1 MAKAEYA
8 GNGGCPQRDST
19 ECKGYAGARSAVQ
32 PGSEER
38 TGRRPELLERILDRD
53 NLNSAYKRVKAN
65 KGAPGVDGMT
75 VEEALP
81 WLKEHGKELT
91 ESIRQGKYK
100 PDPVRRKE
108 IPKPDGGVRKLG
120 IPSVKDRVVQ
130 QAIAQRLMPIYEP
143 LFAEGSYG
151 YRPGRS
157 AQDAIYKIRGYA
169 EDGYE
174 WAVLLDLSKYFDTLN
189 HEKLLNLLRKEVKD
203 ERVIQLVKR
212 FLKSGVMEN
221 GVVMATEE
229 GSPQGG
235 PLSPLLANIYLNEFD
250 HEYERRGVPVVRYA
264 DDIVLLCKSERAAG
278 RLLESSTRYLEGK
291 LKLKVNR
298 DKSHIAK
305 VNATKKF
312 KFLGFAFGK
321 GKDGL
326 FIRVHQKSMQKAKD
340 RLKELT
346 RRNQAKNV
354 RQVMAEVKRY
364 MQGWLNYYAIA
375 SMKNTLAEWNGW
387 LRRRIRMFIWKQ
399 WKKPRTKFRN
409 LLKLGIPE
417 KYAWMAAMSRRGY
430 WFTVKTGAVERAIS
444 NERLVRAGFFDLSL
458 AYESIQ
464 SACVGRAVYR
474 TVCTVR

>member
-1 MAKAEYA
+1 MERAENA
-8 GNGGCPQRDST
+8 GKGGCPERDST
-19 ECKGYAGARSAVQ
+19 ECEGYAGARSAV
-32 PGSEER
+32 
-38 TGRRPELLERILDRD
+38 RPENGERAVRTPNLLERILSRD
-53 NLNSAYKRVKAN
+53 NLNNAYKRVKAN

-81 WLKEHGKELT
+81 WLKEHGRELT
-91 ESIRQGKYK
+91 DSILQGKFK

-120 IPSVKDRVVQ
+120 IPSVKDRIVQ
-130 QAIAQRLMPIYEP
+130 QAIAQMLMPIYES

-157 AQDAIYKIRGYA
+157 AQDAILKIRGYGD
-169 EDGYE
+169 EGYE

-189 HEKLLNLLRKEVKD
+189 HEKLLNLLRREIDD
-203 ERVIQLVKR
+203 ERVIQLIKR

-235 PLSPLLANIYLNEFD
+235 PLSPLLANVYLNEFD
-250 HEYERRGVPVVRYA
+250 HEYEGRGVPVIRYA

-278 RLLESSTRYLEGK
+278 RLLESSIRYLEGK

-298 DKSHIAK
+298 EKSHIAK
-305 VNATKKF
+305 LNAIKKF

-326 FIRVHQKSMQKAKD
+326 FIRAHQKSLLKAKNKL
-340 RLKELT
+340 RELT
-346 RRNQAKNV
+346 RRNRGRNV

-364 MQGWLNYYAIA
+364 MQGWLNYYALA
-375 SMKNTLAEWNGW
+375 SMKNTMAEWNGW
-387 LRRRIRMFIWKQ
+387 LRRRIRMYIWKQ
-399 WKKPRTKFRN
+399 WKKPNTKFRN

-417 KYAWMAAMSRRGY
+417 KYAFMTAYSRRGY
-430 WFTVKTGAVERAIS
+430 WFVAGTTSVGRAIS
-444 NERLVRAGFFDLSL
+444 NERLASAGFFDLSL

-464 SACVGRAVYR
+464 SDCVGRAVYR
-474 TVCTVR
+474 TVRTVR

>member
-1 MAKAEYA
+1 MEKAENA
-8 GNGGCPQRDST
+8 GDGGCPQRDST
-19 ECKGYAGARSAVQ
+19 ECEGHAGAQSAV
-32 PGSEER
+32 
-38 TGRRPELLERILDRD
+38 RPENGERAVRTPKLLERILSRD
-53 NLNSAYKRVKAN
+53 NLNNAYKRVKAN

-81 WLKEHGKELT
+81 WLKEHGRELT
-91 ESIRQGKYK
+91 DSILQGKFK

-120 IPSVKDRVVQ
+120 IPSVKDRIIQ
-130 QAIAQRLMPIYEP
+130 QAIAQMLMPIYES

-157 AQDAIYKIRGYA
+157 AQDAILKIRGYGD
-169 EDGYE
+169 EGYE

-189 HEKLLNLLRKEVKD
+189 HEKLLNLLRREIDD
-203 ERVIQLVKR
+203 ERVIQLIKR

-235 PLSPLLANIYLNEFD
+235 PLSPLLANVYLNEFD
-250 HEYERRGVPVVRYA
+250 HEYERRGVPVIRYA

-278 RLLESSTRYLEGK
+278 RLLESSIRYLEGK

-298 DKSHIAK
+298 EKSHITK
-305 VNATKKF
+305 LNAIKKF

-326 FIRVHQKSMQKAKD
+326 FIRAHQKSVLKAKNKL
-340 RLKELT
+340 RELT
-346 RRNQAKNV
+346 RRNRGRNV

-364 MQGWLNYYAIA
+364 MQGWLNYYALA
-375 SMKNTLAEWNGW
+375 SMKNTMAEWNGW
-387 LRRRIRMFIWKQ
+387 LRRRIRMYIWKQ
-399 WKKPRTKFRN
+399 WKKPNTKFRN

-417 KYAWMAAMSRRGY
+417 KYAFMTAYSRRRY
-430 WFTVKTGAVERAIS
+430 WFVAGTTSVGRAIS
-444 NERLVRAGFFDLSL
+444 NERLASAGFFDLSL

-464 SACVGRAVYR
+464 SDCVGRAVYR
-474 TVCTVR
+474 TVRTVR

>member
-1 MAKAEYA
+1 MKRAENA

-19 ECKGYAGARSAVQ
+19 ECEGYAGGRSAD
-32 PGSEER
+32 
-38 TGRRPELLERILDRD
+38 RPEDGERAVRTPKLLERILDRD
-53 NLNSAYKRVKAN
+53 NLNKAYKRVKAN
-65 KGAPGVDGMT
+65 KGAPGADGMT

-91 ESIRQGKYK
+91 ESIQSGKYK

-120 IPSVKDRVVQ
+120 IPSVKDRIVQ
-130 QAIAQRLMPIYEP
+130 QAIAQKLMPIYEP

-157 AQDAIYKIRGYA
+157 AQDAILKIRGYGD
-169 EDGYE
+169 EGYE

-189 HEKLLNLLRKEVKD
+189 HEKLLNLLRREIDD
-203 ERVIQLVKR
+203 ERVIQLIKR

-221 GVVMATEE
+221 GVVMPTEE

-235 PLSPLLANIYLNEFD
+235 PLSPMLANVYLNEFD
-250 HEYERRGVPVVRYA
+250 HEYEKRGVPVIRYA
-264 DDIVLLCKSERAAG
+264 DDIVLLCRSQRAAE
-278 RLLESSTRYLEGK
+278 RLLESSIRYLEGK

-298 DKSHIAK
+298 EKSHIAK
-305 VNATKKF
+305 LNATKKF

-321 GKDGL
+321 GKDGI
-326 FIRVHQKSMQKAKD
+326 FIRVHQKSLSKAKNK
-340 RLKELT
+340 LHELT
-346 RRNQAKNV
+346 VRNRGRNV

-375 SMKNTLAEWNGW
+375 SMKKTMEEWNGW
-387 LRRRIRMFIWKQ
+387 LRRRIRMYIWKQ
-399 WKKPRTKFRN
+399 WKKPKTKLRN
-409 LLKLGIPE
+409 LMKLGVP
-417 KYAWMAAMSRRGY
+417 KNYAWMAANSRRGY
-430 WFTVKTGAVERAIS
+430 WFTVDTGAVKRAIT
-444 NERLVRAGFFDLSL
+444 NERLASAGYLDLSL

-464 SACVGRAVYR
+464 SDCIGRAVYR
-474 TVCTVR
+474 TVRTVR